1 MNVVKFCLMTSLAFG
16 LPFAATAQQDVAKAA
31 PSDIQ
36 YCHALSHAYSYM
48 WSNNDGMPVAEAFV
62 LGQCEGDTQKTIA
75 TLEKMMKDQKIEL
88 PPRPDVAQAPV
99 QPTRHPVA
107 AHRPRR
113 RARMGR
119 PEED

>member
-1 MNVVKFCLMTSLAFG
+1 MNTVKFCLMTSLAFG

-48 WSNNDGMPVAEAFV
+48 WSNNEGMPVAEAFV

-88 PPRPDVAQAPV
+88 PPRPDVAQAPGSTN
-99 QPTRHPVA
+99 QAPCSGAPTAEACTDGAP
-107 AHRPRR
+107 
-113 RARMGR
+113 
-119 PEED
+119 

>member
-1 MNVVKFCLMTSLAFG
+1 MKIVKFCLMTSLAFG

-48 WSNNDGMPVAEAFV
+48 WSTNEGMPVAEAFV

-75 TLEKMMKDQKIEL
+75 TLEKKMKAQKIEL
-88 PPRPDVAQAPV
+88 PPRQGVAQSPGPTDVAPCSGAPTAEACTDAE
-99 QPTRHPVA
+99 P
-107 AHRPRR
+107 
-113 RARMGR
+113 
-119 PEED
+119 